1 MDDME
6 EVEAR
11 EDTVKIPSYM
21 PMMRNIFREDI
32 LKSHKINCLYNWR
45 DGGPFRQ

>member
-11 EDTVKIPSYM
+11 EDTENIPLYM
-21 PMMRNIFREDI
+21 PMMRNIFRKEI
-32 LKSHKINCLYNWR
+32 LNSHKIDIYL
-45 DGGPFRQ
+45 